1 MSEELEA
8 LGTAVEGGL
17 IAKAVDAEGRL
28 VRAEGEVAGKCLN
41 CGAPVIGHY
50 CGNCGQPLH
59 IHRSI
64 SAFWHDILHGVLH
77 FEGKFW
83 RTLPLL
89 VWKPGELTRRYIH
102 GERAKFISPMALFLF
117 SVFMMFAVFSFLG
130 GPFSSGNTGSV
141 EENVTTGIITEAGQ
155 LDREIKTK
163 TARLPQA
170 SGEEKI
176 RLEQEILDLK
186 KGRNVIATLTG
197 EESPYPGVTLSDGDT
212 NMIKLPPAESDP
224 TGTRGDD
231 ISTGNILAEGSA
243 IRTGSA
249 QADRWLRNVVKKVTA
264 NPDLLLYKLQANG
277 YKFAWLLIPISL
289 PFVWLTLIGR
299 RGFHF
304 YDHAVFTTY
313 SISFMSLLFIS
324 CAILATIGVTVAI
337 WAALLIFYPPFH
349 MYRQLRHAY
358 QMSRPEA
365 LIRVTFLLT
374 FTVISLTSF
383 FAILLAL
390 GILG

>member
-8 LGTAVEGGL
+8 LGIAVEGGL

-28 VRAEGEVAGKCLN
+28 VRAEGDVAGKCLN
-41 CGAPVIGHY
+41 CGAPVIGQY

-64 SAFWHDILHGVLH
+64 GAFWHDILHGVLH

-83 RTLPLL
+83 RTLPMLA
-89 VWKPGELTRRYIH
+89 WRPGELTRRYIH
-102 GERAKFISPMALFLF
+102 GERARFISPMALFLF

-130 GPFSSGNTGSV
+130 DPFSSGNTGSV
-141 EENVTTGIITEAGQ
+141 EENVTTGIISEAGQ
-155 LDREIKTK
+155 LDREIKAK
-163 TARLPQA
+163 TARLRQA
-170 SGEEKI
+170 SGEEKV

-186 KGRNVIATLTG
+186 KGRNVIASLTG
-197 EESPYPGVTLSDGDT
+197 EESPYPDVSLSDGATD
-212 NMIKLPPAESDP
+212 MVKLPPVERNR
-224 TGTRGDD
+224 TGTGSDE

-243 IRTGSA
+243 IRTGSER
-249 QADRWLRNVVKKVTA
+249 ADEFLQSVVRKVTA

-289 PFVWLTLIGR
+289 PLVWLTLIGR

-313 SISFMSLLFIS
+313 SISFMSLLFIC
-324 CAILATIGVTVAI
+324 CAILAAIGVTGAI

-358 QMSRPEA
+358 SMSRAEA
-365 LIRVTFLLT
+365 FVRTSFLLL
-374 FTVISLTSF
+374 FAVISLTLF